1 MAGQGAIY
9 AIAAVERMIGETADT
24 ISLWEQRYDLPA
36 PRRSPGGRLLYSRD
50 DVERL
55 RWLARE
61 LASGREPESA
71 GGVLVT
77 PTSSDDEVRP
87 QILVLVAERNPRAA
101 DLQEYFLRTEGY
113 RVEVTDSALEAEAG
127 AAAMHPDVA
136 VVDLDLSGHAGM
148 GLCGRL
154 HEVCDAAVVAASI
167 LDRRDEA
174 MEAGAEAFLLKPL
187 DPLVLVST
195 IKDLL
200 GSSAY
205 LKPEPHPSERRV

>member
-9 AIAAVERMIGETADT
+9 ALAAVERMIGESADT
-24 ISLWEQRYDLPA
+24 ISSWERRYHLPA
-36 PRRSPGGRLLYSRD
+36 PRRSPGGRPLYTRD

-61 LASGREPESA
+61 LASGREPEPA
-71 GGVLVT
+71 GGVPVT
-77 PTSSDDEVRP
+77 PTAPDVEVGP

-101 DLQEYFLRTEGY
+101 NLQEYFLRTEGY
-113 RVEVTDSALEAEAG
+113 RVEVTDNALEAEAG
-127 AAAMHPDVA
+127 AAALRPDVA

-148 GLCGRL
+148 GLCVRL
-154 HEVCDAAVVAASI
+154 REVCGAAVVAVSI

-174 MEAGAEAFLLKPL
+174 LEAGAEAFLRKPL

-205 LKPEPHPSERRV
+205 LRRKPEPSERRG